1 MKDTDIEKKE
11 NNVKESA
18 DKKVKPDSNVP
29 KPKLDIYDIKH
40 GKITKLLEIANGLN
54 IPNTADLPRDE
65 LIFAVLNKVNELNG
79 DISANGILEIFR

>member
-29 KPKLDIYDIKH
+29 KPKLDKWS
-40 GKITKLLEIANGLN
+40 TNSS
-54 IPNTADLPRDE
+54 
-65 LIFAVLNKVNELNG
+65 
-79 DISANGILEIFR
+79 ISLR